1 MAPHPVVQ
9 AIVDFS
15 AGATACVLSGKL
27 FDTTKVKMQM
37 FPSMLPQ
44 GNPLLHL
51 NLQAGGTAGLYKSTT
66 LALSANI
73 SENAVLFL
81 SYGLWMDKGADL
93 SDLYEASAGSLPS
106 ILSFMALCPTELVK
120 CRLQAMREME
130 TSGKLPVNCGEDGV
144 DSKPSVGFYGGLTCT
159 IVRESP
165 GYFFSLILDCFGEL
179 PKQNNVFSDIL
190 PVMFSGGFEDFGW
203 PIQVYSL
210 SGRQEGFMKTFMGIT
225 RTERRWTGPRPT
237 LV

>member
-44 GNPLLHL
+44 GNPL
-51 NLQAGGTAGLYKSTT
+51 TT

-130 TSGKLPVNCGEDGV
+130 TSGKLPVRVTSAFFGAYEFCRSTFTQHMGRDKDIIGRFWLAVCPIDCVKVQDPGVLLIWEARGLHED
-144 DSKPSVGFYGGLTCT
+144 LH
-159 IVRESP
+159 
-165 GYFFSLILDCFGEL
+165 GY
-179 PKQNNVFSDIL
+179 
-190 PVMFSGGFEDFGW
+190 
-203 PIQVYSL
+203 Y
-210 SGRQEGFMKTFMGIT
+210 TH
-225 RTERRWTGPRPT
+225 
-237 LV
+237 